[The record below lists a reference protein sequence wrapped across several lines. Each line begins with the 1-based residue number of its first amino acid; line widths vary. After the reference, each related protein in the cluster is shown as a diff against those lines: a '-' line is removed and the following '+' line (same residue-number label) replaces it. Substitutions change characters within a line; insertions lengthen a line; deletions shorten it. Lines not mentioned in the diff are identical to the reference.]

1 MEVAA
6 AIAAAVPGSG
16 AVGYESAGLPFVVVA
31 PSSIRDV
38 LCFLR
43 DDPAQVF
50 AALIDITAV
59 DRTPAEGAI
68 EVVYVL
74 RAPSRGA
81 KIVVKAKVPTEA
93 PHLPSVTSLWNA
105 ADWAEREVYDMF
117 GVRFDGHPNL
127 KRILMYEPFEG
138 HPLRK
143 SYPYDRRQPLL
154 EERDPIAN
162 PWPSRDRY

>member
-1 MEVAA
+1 ME
-6 AIAAAVPGSG
+6 IAAAVAA
-16 AVGYESAGLPFVVVA
+16 AVPASRATGYESAGLPFVVVA
-31 PSSIRDV
+31 PESIRDV
-38 LCFLR
+38 LRYLR
-43 DDPAQVF
+43 DDASQAF
-50 AALIDITAV
+50 EALIDITAV
-59 DRTPAEGAI
+59 DRVAI
-68 EVVYVL
+68 DGLFDVVYVL
-74 RAPSRGA
+74 RAPSRHA
-81 KIVVKAKVPTEA
+81 KVVVKAKVPATD
-93 PHLPSVTSLWNA
+93 PRLPSVTSLWRA

-143 SYPYDRRQPLL
+143 SYPYDRRQPLI

>member
-6 AIAAAVPGSG
+6 AVGEAVPAS
-16 AVGYESAGLPFVVVA
+16 AATGYESHGLAFVVVA
-31 PSSIRDV
+31 PASIRDV
-38 LCFLR
+38 LCYLR
-43 DDPAQVF
+43 DDPSQAF
-50 AALIDITAV
+50 TALIDVTAV
-59 DRTPAEGAI
+59 DLTPTEGLI

-74 RAPSRGA
+74 RAPARRA
-81 KIVVKAKVPTEA
+81 KIVVKAKVATDD
-93 PHLPSVTSLWNA
+93 PHLPTVSSLWKG

-143 SYPYDRRQPLL
+143 SYAVDHRQPLV

-162 PWPSRDRY
+162 PWPSRDRF

>member
-1 MEVAA
+1 MVNPA
-6 AIAAAVPGSG
+6 
-16 AVGYESAGLPFVVVA
+16 
-31 PSSIRDV
+31 SIREV
-38 LCFLR
+38 LRYLR
-43 DDPAQVF
+43 DDPAQ
-50 AALIDITAV
+50 AYTALIDVTAV
-59 DRTPAEGAI
+59 DRSASEQVFDVI
-68 EVVYVL
+68 YVL
-74 RAPSRGA
+74 RAPERHA
-81 KIVVKAKVPTEA
+81 KLVVKAKVPA
-93 PHLPSVTSLWNA
+93 DDPRLPSVTSLWKG

-143 SYPYDRRQPLL
+143 TYPYDRRQPLV

>member
-6 AIAAAVPGSG
+6 AVAAAVPASR
-16 AVGYESAGLPFVVVA
+16 ATGYESAGLPFVVVA
-31 PSSIRDV
+31 PEAIRDV
-38 LCFLR
+38 LRFLR
-43 DDPAQVF
+43 DDPGQAF
-50 AALIDITAV
+50 EALIDITAV
-59 DRTPAEGAI
+59 DRVAI
-68 EVVYVL
+68 DGEFDVVYVL
-74 RAPSRGA
+74 RAPSRRA
-81 KIVVKAKVPTEA
+81 KVVVKAKVPA
-93 PHLPSVTSLWNA
+93 VDPRLPSVTSLWRA

-143 SYPYDRRQPLL
+143 AYPYDRRQPLI

-162 PWPSRDRY
+162 PWPSRDRF